1 METKPPNTREDQLD
15 RQLDA
20 LFAAYREACPTPEAG
35 PDFMPRLWQQI
46 EARRSVSY
54 TFGRW
59 TRALVT
65 AAAAICVLL
74 GLLQTYLP
82 TQATF
87 YSQTYIEALQEESS
101 AEGPVFVE
109 AQWLEDGGSSYQ

>member
-1 METKPPNTREDQLD
+1 MNTRSPDG
-15 RQLDA
+15 RQDALERELDA
-20 LFAAYREACPTPEAG
+20 LLAAYREACSAPEPS

-65 AAAAICVLL
+65 AAAAICLLL
-74 GLLQTYLP
+74 GLLQAYMP
-82 TQATF
+82 VRPAF
-87 YSQTYIEALQEESS
+87 YTKTYIEALQEESS
-101 AEGPVFVE
+101 TDSPAYVE